1 MKRQR
6 LTKQRDNPQEQV
18 GGDGGGLSVT
28 HTGTLPSTTCFGT
41 LAHTYPVT
49 HLPNGSGYFR
59 AKPFSRMIPQYFSNV
74 VHSTH
79 TYLFMKMEQCSET
92 SGNYPE
98 ENIQ

>member
-28 HTGTLPSTTCFGT
+28 HIGTLPSTTCFGT

-49 HLPNGSGYFR
+49 HLPNGSGHFG
-59 AKPFSRMIPQYFSNV
+59 AKPFPV
-74 VHSTH
+74 
-79 TYLFMKMEQCSET
+79 
-92 SGNYPE
+92 
-98 ENIQ
+98 